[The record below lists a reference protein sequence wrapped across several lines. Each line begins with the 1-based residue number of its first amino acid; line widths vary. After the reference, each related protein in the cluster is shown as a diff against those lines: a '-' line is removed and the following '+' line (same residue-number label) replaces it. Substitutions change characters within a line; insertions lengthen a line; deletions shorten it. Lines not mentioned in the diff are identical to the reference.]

1 MKSKLKLGLI
11 LASLLIT
18 MTGCTWWNDRVKNF
32 ESDTSGL
39 KRTIYVYSYTGELL
53 KTYQGENVRL
63 ESGSTGTILQ
73 LDGKRITISNAIVVT
88 EEE

>member
-1 MKSKLKLGLI
+1 
-11 LASLLIT
+11 

-39 KRTIYVYSYTGELL
+39 KRNIYVYSYTGELL

-63 ESGSTGTILQ
+63 ESGSIGTILQ

>member
-1 MKSKLKLGLI
+1 MGTDEVVIKVEFI
-11 LASLLIT
+11 
-18 MTGCTWWNDRVKNF
+18 NF
-32 ESDTSGL
+32 Y
-39 KRTIYVYSYTGELL
+39 RFYIAELL